1 LSKNGLG
8 FIFGGFLT
16 NSSGHPASK
25 GKQTAATKL

>member
-1 LSKNGLG
+1 MAWASFLV
-8 FIFGGFLT
+8 IFLT